1 MAMCKLNNVLRI
13 KKLLL
18 YVMRPAGRMEIL
30 MGLLKC
36 GLNNNLELDLSMN
49 YGKTGTKGQR
59 HKGTK

>member
-1 MAMCKLNNVLRI
+1 
-13 KKLLL
+13 
-18 YVMRPAGRMEIL
+18 MEIL

-49 YGKTGTKGQR
+49 YGKTGTKEQR